1 MPLEESLDKVR
12 VNRVFKVVIREP
24 ETLRCFLIL
33 TAGRIQ
39 SSVSPHGWSFTERK
53 HVGLW

>member
-39 SSVSPHGWSFTERK
+39 SSVSPHG
-53 HVGLW
+53 